1 VEPRDYL
8 AINDDALLADCDVHI
23 FKASGPG
30 GQHRNKVSS
39 AVRLKHR
46 PTGITA
52 SGQESRS
59 QHENRRRALG
69 RLRMNIACRLRS
81 SVGTDPGELPAVL
94 AECLLRPRAAGCANR
109 LDIGR
114 KDPRFWAV
122 AAALLDLLEAHG
134 GRISAVAA
142 QVGVS
147 TGNLV
152 SILKKDR
159 HLLAA
164 CQAIRRRHGAG
175 PIR

>member
-1 VEPRDYL
+1 M
-8 AINDDALLADCDVHI
+8 DDQALLAECDLHLY
-23 FKASGPG
+23 KASGPG

-39 AVRLKHR
+39 AVRLRHR

-52 SGQESRS
+52 GAQESRS
-59 QHENRRRALG
+59 QHANRRRALG

-81 SVGTDPGELPAVL
+81 GVGTDPAELPAVL
-94 AECLLRPRAAGCANR
+94 GEYLRPPGAAGGPAR

-122 AAALLDLLEAHG
+122 AAVLLDLLDAHH
-134 GRISAVAA
+134 GRVSAVAA
-142 QVGVS
+142 QIGVS
-147 TGNLV
+147 TGHLV
-152 SILKKDR
+152 STLKKDR

-175 PIR
+175 PLR